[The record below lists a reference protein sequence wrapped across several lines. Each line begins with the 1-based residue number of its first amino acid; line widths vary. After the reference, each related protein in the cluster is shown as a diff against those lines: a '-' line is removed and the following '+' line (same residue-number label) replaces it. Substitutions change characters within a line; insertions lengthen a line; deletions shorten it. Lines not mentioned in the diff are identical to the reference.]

1 MSRRSSLSKSSN
13 QAYGQQM
20 PVKSKPFL
28 HESHFG
34 CVNNRITPLFAPRD
48 SFKIK
53 ECESRKV
60 FNRQVYRD
68 RTAPILRLLTQPR
81 EIQQPPPPLHPFL
94 DDPVFP
100 ALVKRLF
107 PQSLHATV
115 VQELSQFGNDVN
127 GYIRDLSKYVEP
139 PTLIQYDHFGQRID
153 QLKTS
158 EGWRQL
164 KQVAAKEGMVSI
176 AYDRATYGPL
186 ARTLMFIKTCL
197 WTGDSHVVGCPMAMT
212 DGAARVLE
220 LLGTPRMKE
229 RLLPRV
235 LSRDPHLAYTA
246 GQWMTERPGGSD
258 VSHTETTAHP
268 VHPNRETM
276 ENGSP
281 YRLSGVKWFSSATDG
296 QLALALAQVPNQGLG
311 LFIVPMPDADVELFS
326 PDARWLPFQPRNGIS
341 IHRLKNKIGTHAL
354 PTAEL
359 TLQDTIGF
367 LLVPQQGAA
376 KPNGVRA
383 ISPVLNITRVHSAA
397 GSIGNLAKC
406 LAIARSYAHVRRVA
420 DPTRSRAQ
428 VLLADVPLHTATL
441 ARVQVLRHALT
452 HFMFGVVR
460 LLGSSETETATDD
473 ERERLRLLTPVLK
486 AFAADRAVGGME
498 ECMAALGGLG
508 YMEETGIGRDS
519 LVEKIW
525 EGTINVLA
533 LDMLRAA
540 RSGAIKALCEWS
552 RDIIA
557 RQESEPNAELVK
569 ALTLLE
575 SLNLT
580 HSHARPA
587 LLLVAHIA
595 SASYLLEHAQWSRL
609 DLDHTIAQRWIEE
622 GGLNEAVKLVSDTG
636 SGGLRREEWDK
647 MIVYPKL

>member
-1 MSRRSSLSKSSN
+1 M
-13 QAYGQQM
+13 
-20 PVKSKPFL
+20 
-28 HESHFG
+28 
-34 CVNNRITPLFAPRD
+34 
-48 SFKIK
+48 KI
-53 ECESRKV
+53 EEG
-60 FNRQVYRD
+60 FQ
-68 RTAPILRLLTQPR
+68 
-81 EIQQPPPPLHPFL
+81 QQPPPSLHPFL
-94 DDPVFP
+94 DDPIYP
-100 ALVKRLF
+100 TLVKRLF
-107 PQSLHATV
+107 PQSLYATV
-115 VQELSQFGNDVN
+115 AQELSRFGDDIN

-139 PTLIQYDHFGQRID
+139 PTLVQYDHFGRRID

-197 WTGDSHVVGCPMAMT
+197 WTGDSHLVGCPMAMT
-212 DGAARVLE
+212 DGATRVLE
-220 LLGTPRMKE
+220 LLGTLHMKE
-229 RLLPRV
+229 QLLPRV
-235 LSRDPHLAYTA
+235 LSRDPHFAYTA

-258 VSHTETTAHP
+258 VSHTETIAHP
-268 VHPNRETM
+268 VYPNETM
-276 ENGSP
+276 QNGTP

-326 PDARWLPFQPRNGIS
+326 PNASSLPFQPRNGIS

-367 LLVPQQGAA
+367 LLVPPQQGAV

-383 ISPVLNITRVHSAA
+383 ISPVLNITRIHSAA
-397 GSIGNLAKC
+397 GSVGNLAKC

-420 DPTRSRAQ
+420 DPNRPRAQ

-441 ARVQVLRHALT
+441 ARVEVLRRALT
-452 HFMFGVVR
+452 YFLFGVVQ
-460 LLGSSETETATDD
+460 LLGSSEAETAS
-473 ERERLRLLTPVLK
+473 ESEHKRLRLLTPVLK
-486 AFAADRAVGGME
+486 AFAADHAVGGME

-508 YMEETGIGRDS
+508 YMEETGIGRLIRDS

-540 RSGAIKALCEWS
+540 RGGAIKVFCEWS
-552 RDIIA
+552 REIIA
-557 RQESEPNAELVK
+557 RHKSESNVAELVK

-575 SLNLT
+575 SLNLA

-587 LLLVAHIA
+587 LLLVAHVA
-595 SASYLLEHAQWSRL
+595 SASYLLEHAHWSRL
-609 DLDHTIAQRWIEE
+609 DLDYVIAQRWIEE
-622 GGLNEAVKLVSDTG
+622 GGLNEAVKLVSG
-636 SGGLRREEWDK
+636 AGRGEEWDK
-647 MIVYPKL
+647 MIVYAKL

>member
-1 MSRRSSLSKSSN
+1 MKCKVSYLNARANFPGFRANHGRVRNATKKHAAAPRRHAPNPSSLDSSKGKN
-13 QAYGQQM
+13 
-20 PVKSKPFL
+20 K
-28 HESHFG
+28 
-34 CVNNRITPLFAPRD
+34 
-48 SFKIK
+48 
-53 ECESRKV
+53 
-60 FNRQVYRD
+60 
-68 RTAPILRLLTQPR
+68 
-81 EIQQPPPPLHPFL
+81 QPPPPLHPFL
-94 DDPVFP
+94 DDPVLP

-107 PQSLHATV
+107 PQSLHTTV
-115 VQELSQFGNDVN
+115 VQELSRFGSDVN
-127 GYIRDLSKYVEP
+127 GYIRDLGQYVEP
-139 PTLIQYDHFGQRID
+139 PTLIQYDHFGRRID

-176 AYDRATYGPL
+176 AYDRATFGPL
-186 ARTLMFIKTCL
+186 ARVLMFIKTCL

-212 DGAARVLE
+212 DGAARALE
-220 LLGTPRMKE
+220 LLGTPHMKE

-268 VHPNRETM
+268 IHPNRDPT

-281 YRLSGVKWFSSATDG
+281 YRLEGVKWFSSATDG

-311 LFIVPMPDADVELFS
+311 LFVVPMPDADVQLFTS
-326 PDARWLPFQPRNGIS
+326 DARLPFQPRNGIG

-359 TLQDTIGF
+359 TLHDTIGF
-367 LLVPQQGAA
+367 LLVPSGTR
-376 KPNGVRA
+376 PNGVRA
-383 ISPVLNITRVHSAA
+383 IAPVLNITRVHSAA

-406 LAIARSYAHVRRVA
+406 LAMARSYARVRRVA
-420 DPTRSRAQ
+420 DPTRPGAQ
-428 VLLADVPLHTATL
+428 VLLANVPLHTATL

-452 HFMFGVVR
+452 HFLFGVAR
-460 LLGSSETETATDD
+460 LLGLSETETATDH

-508 YMEETGIGRDS
+508 YMEETGIGRLIRDS

-540 RSGAIKALCEWS
+540 RGGAIKALCEWS

-557 RQESEPNAELVK
+557 RHDSEELVK

-580 HSHARPA
+580 RSHARPA

-595 SASYLLEHAQWSRL
+595 SSSYLLEHAQWSRL
-609 DLDHTIAQRWIEE
+609 ELDYMIAQRWIEE
-622 GGLNEAVKLVSDTG
+622 GGLNEAVKLVSDAG
-636 SGGLRREEWDK
+636 SVGREEWDK
-647 MIVYPKL
+647 MIVYAKL